1 MRRTLLVAA
10 AFVLAAAASCSAV
23 SRPVVYR
30 AGDTVLMVSAQKPD
44 AYMLAI
50 VGGTLTRNDR
60 GCVALKNSMGGSVAL
75 LLPYDTKL
83 AEGGESLTVPE
94 LGVVRFG
101 DEVQYGG
108 GYGTLDGLGGVPSE
122 CAGGT
127 DLAVWN

>member
-10 AFVLAAAASCSAV
+10 LALAATAACSTA

-30 AGDTVLMVSAQKPD
+30 AGDTVLMASAQEPD

-60 GCVALKNSMGGSVAL
+60 GCVALDNSMGGSVAL
-75 LLPYDTKL
+75 LLPYGTKL
-83 AEGGESLTVPE
+83 AEDGQSLNVPE
-94 LGVVRFG
+94 LGVIRFG
-101 DEVQYGG
+101 DQVQYGG
-108 GYGTLDGLGGVPSE
+108 GYGTLDGMVDIPSE
-122 CAGGT
+122 CTGGT